1 MYKFILGKVT
11 LDSRPAKNVDI
22 KELADGHQEIL
33 LYRNITE
40 IEVESVT
47 KYEAEAVKL
56 IVSPIMK
63 MTEDNFK
70 TEQQINFYFN
80 DEDEKQAQKDNLLNE
95 LNRIDLKTVRPLRA
109 IQAGD
114 GTEEDEAKLAELEAQ
129 ATLIRKKIKDL
140 GA

>member
-1 MYKFILGKVT
+1 MHKFILGKVT

-22 KELADGHQEIL
+22 KEFPDGSQEIL
-33 LYRNITE
+33 LYRNVAE
-40 IEVESVT
+40 IEVEGET

-56 IVSPIMK
+56 LVSPIMK

>member
-1 MYKFILGKVT
+1 MHKFILGKVT

-22 KELADGHQEIL
+22 KELSGGQQEIL
-33 LYRNITE
+33 LYRNVTE
-40 IEVESVT
+40 KEVDGET

-70 TEQQINFYFN
+70 TEQQIDFYFN
-80 DEDEKQAQKDNLLNE
+80 DEEEKQAQRDSLLNE
-95 LNRIDLKTVRPLRA
+95 LNKIDLKTVRPLRA
-109 IQAGD
+109 LQAGD
-114 GTEEDEAKLAELEAQ
+114 GTAEDEAKLAELEAQ